1 VPRNKTKTEDAA
13 PLAEPD
19 APTPETTPV
28 ADQSASE
35 TMAVAPPEEFDD
47 DGATSTVDVAR
58 AVTFRLAGQLYGLR
72 IEDIQEIQQIA
83 ELLPLPDSHPALVG
97 LIEIRGRVV
106 PAIDLRL
113 LVGLEAAPY
122 SLETPMIFCRVRDQ
136 LVCLIVDTVED
147 VPRAS
152 NRRRASTRLPTGCSA
167 RASWPRGWRC
177 CSTSNGS
184 YPRLHSP
191 SATPVGVVTGEFDGG
206 DRQERGCLGPDG
218 RDTEA
223 AR

>member
-1 VPRNKTKTEDAA
+1 MPRNKTKTEDAA

-147 VPRAS
+147 VVELPPEGIQPPSSLYALADRMLGTCKLAQGL
-152 NRRRASTRLPTGCSA
+152 ALLLDVERLIPEAALTLGDA
-167 RASWPRGWRC
+167 G
-177 CSTSNGS
+177 G
-184 YPRLHSP
+184 
-191 SATPVGVVTGEFDGG
+191 GG
-206 DRQERGCLGPDG
+206 DR
-218 RDTEA
+218 
-223 AR
+223 